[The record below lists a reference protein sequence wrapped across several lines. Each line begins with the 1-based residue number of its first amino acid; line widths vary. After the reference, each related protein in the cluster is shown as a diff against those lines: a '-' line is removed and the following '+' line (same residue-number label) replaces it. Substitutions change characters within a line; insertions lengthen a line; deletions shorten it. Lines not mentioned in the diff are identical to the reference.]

1 MGERTRRGVRAAVLL
16 AMGLAALAGPAAL
29 GAPRGGA
36 AAAVVPDVYG
46 PGILMAFSGLDGRTS
61 STAPFV
67 ASTSGQGIAFKFHL
81 PRDPVVSVTL
91 PEGVK
96 PVWRVVAN
104 DLLVADVPGD
114 AVPLVVGLPS
124 ALVMVGRLPRGSRV
138 SLQGGDANAV
148 LLRRAVG
155 DRTAFAFSFDPA
167 GAKASADAA
176 ASGLNV
182 SIETLVEGRTDF
194 FASAPRAP
202 EGTPPERARA
212 LAKAFSVLKA
222 NVCSAEAPVS
232 VRWATPCRWPEGH
245 MQVWGSAFAA
255 AGLMHLDLPL
265 AKEVLEAVCES
276 QGDDGFIAERLGP
289 GQTAE
294 ISQPPMLAWAA
305 WQVYV
310 FDQMR
315 DRDFLKRSYDAAA
328 KHATWFLKKRR
339 LEGEPPPTRPLEYG
353 TPLYA
358 WTSAEESGAPG
369 SPRFAGGAA
378 FAAVDL
384 SCYLVSEC
392 RALQAMAQRLGYR
405 ELAKTWGQRGDA
417 LAAAAS
423 KHLWNAERGLFA
435 DRKPDGDFIDVRS
448 YAGLLP
454 LWAGIATDDQA
465 ARLKGQVAGGTFKA
479 AAGVP
484 TIATDDPAY
493 KKDGW
498 SGPAWP
504 VVNYLVARGLQ
515 RYGFAAEAADL
526 RDRTLDAVART
537 YVRTG
542 VLWEFYDAAGEA
554 APAELGRSGG
564 EAGGP
569 AGPLADYAPTA
580 AVFADLL
587 LRPKP

>member
-1 MGERTRRGVRAAVLL
+1 
-16 AMGLAALAGPAAL
+16 
-29 GAPRGGA
+29 
-36 AAAVVPDVYG
+36 
-46 PGILMAFSGLDGRTS
+46 
-61 STAPFV
+61 
-67 ASTSGQGIAFKFHL
+67 
-81 PRDPVVSVTL
+81 
-91 PEGVK
+91 
-96 PVWRVVAN
+96 
-104 DLLVADVPGD
+104 
-114 AVPLVVGLPS
+114 
-124 ALVMVGRLPRGSRV
+124 
-138 SLQGGDANAV
+138 
-148 LLRRAVG
+148 
-155 DRTAFAFSFDPA
+155 
-167 GAKASADAA
+167 
-176 ASGLNV
+176 
-182 SIETLVEGRTDF
+182 
-194 FASAPRAP
+194 
-202 EGTPPERARA
+202 
-212 LAKAFSVLKA
+212 
-222 NVCSAEAPVS
+222 
-232 VRWATPCRWPEGH
+232 
-245 MQVWGSAFAA
+245 MQLWGSAFAA
-255 AGLMHLDLPL
+255 VGLMHMDLPL
-265 AKEVLEAVCES
+265 AKEVLDAACEA
-276 QGDDGFIAERLGP
+276 QGEDGFIAGRLGP
-289 GQTAE
+289 GQTSE
-294 ISQPPMLAWAA
+294 ISAPPLVACAA

-358 WTSAEESGAPG
+358 WTSAEEAGCPG

-392 RALQAMAQRLGYR
+392 RTLQAMAQRLGYR

-423 KHLWNAERGLFA
+423 KHLWNAERGLFT

-448 YAGLLP
+448 SAGLLP
-454 LWAGIATDDQA
+454 LWAGIATEDQA
-465 ARLKGQVAGGTFKA
+465 ARLKGHVTKGTFMA

-484 TIATDDPAY
+484 SIATDDPAF

-498 SGPAWP
+498 AGPAWP
-504 VVNYLVARGLQ
+504 VVDYLVVRGLQ
-515 RYGFAAEAADL
+515 RYGFAAEAGDL
-526 RDRTLDAVART
+526 RGRSLGAVART

-564 EAGGP
+564 EAGAA